1 MNFTV
6 ETTVYIPVEYIINF
20 YEIDENT
27 SFGDIHNA
35 IEDYVSGMDD
45 CDYHLVND
53 DIKER
58 VFSEI
63 MRRLVARMRVSGKK

>member
-6 ETTVYIPVEYIINF
+6 ETTIYIPIEHIINF

-27 SFGDIHNA
+27 PFSDIYNA
-35 IEDYVSGMDD
+35 IDDYVSGMDD
-45 CDYHLVND
+45 CEYHLIND

-58 VFSEI
+58 VFKEI
-63 MRRLVARMRVSGKK
+63 IQRIMTRMRMSGKK